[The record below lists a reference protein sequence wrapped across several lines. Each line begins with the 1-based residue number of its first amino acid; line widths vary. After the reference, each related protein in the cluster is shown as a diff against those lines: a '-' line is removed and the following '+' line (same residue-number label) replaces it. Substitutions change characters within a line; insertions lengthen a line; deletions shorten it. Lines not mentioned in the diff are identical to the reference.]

1 MLQNPIMSLQL
12 VFAMMQFSR
21 RATVDPAPFI
31 KCLKLDESQEQDTH
45 EFSNLFI
52 SFIQNKLYEEFDKS
66 IHDTITQQYSMKIA
80 YVIEYDSL
88 ICSSS
93 F

>member
-1 MLQNPIMSLQL
+1 
-12 VFAMMQFSR
+12 MQFSQ
-21 RATVDPAPFI
+21 RAAVDPAPFI

-52 SFIQNKLYEEFDKS
+52 SFIQNKLSEEFDKS
-66 IHDTITQQYSMKIA
+66 IHDTINQQYSMKIA
-80 YVIEYDSL
+80 YVIKYKLL
-88 ICSSS
+88 IFSK